1 MDLAVKPMW
10 ALNLK
15 GCIQEFG
22 HAPGHPHL
30 SPKPLTQLGNTL
42 MGLINRAFKAKAK
55 LDYEEP
61 QVYLSEASAA
71 MLVYH
76 PIFQKN
82 R

>member
-1 MDLAVKPMW
+1 
-10 ALNLK
+10 
-15 GCIQEFG
+15 
-22 HAPGHPHL
+22 
-30 SPKPLTQLGNTL
+30 
-42 MGLINRAFKAKAK
+42 MGLISRAFKAYAK

>member
-22 HAPGHPHL
+22 HALGHSHL

-61 QVYLSEASAA
+61 QVYLREASAA
-71 MLVYH
+71 MLVHH

>member
-1 MDLAVKPMW
+1 MW

-22 HAPGHPHL
+22 HALGHSHL

-42 MGLINRAFKAKAK
+42 MGLISRAFKAYAK